1 MLSTSNLLY
10 SIAAFAAVFDCAYSL
25 LDTSSSSTVAV
36 YWGQNSGN
44 TGQQRLSYYCD
55 TYVQQVFQLA
65 FVTRISGAAG
75 LPELD
80 FANQESQCTVYPGTN
95 LLNCP
100 QIGEDIKRCQQK
112 GKTILISIGGATS
125 PERGFASEAAA
136 IEAANK
142 MWQIFGPV
150 DAGNTAYR
158 PFGDA
163 VIDGFDFDFET
174 SVTNMVPFANQ
185 LRRLMDTSAGRRYY
199 LTVAP
204 QCVFPDV
211 ADQEM
216 LNGAVAFD
224 AIWVQFY
231 NNYCGVNAFSFGS
244 MQQGAFN
251 FDLWDAWAKSQSKN
265 KQVKV
270 FIGLPGNV
278 AAAGTGYIGAEQLR
292 EVVAWSK
299 AFSSFGGIMVW
310 DASSMSKPKEES
322 EVVSIVHRVKMAED
336 ETSSVNLPS
345 ERLDGAASQRE
356 PAQGLMNRFFR
367 RRGSGKAESE
377 ESESVNSRSYRS
389 KATLGILSD
398 KETDEVPG
406 TVLLLSS
413 NRNEPLGLRHQ
424 QRRTSAS
431 SLPNVIPGSRSSSRT
446 TAPQPKKTADGR
458 IVLNPQ
464 PDDSVNDPLNWPMWR
479 RDAALLSL
487 GFYCLMGG
495 GMTPILA
502 AGFNQVSESY
512 GVSTQKVAYTT
523 GLYMLGLGVGSV
535 IMSPTAILW
544 GKRPVYLLGATLFV
558 LSAVWCALSPNY
570 PSLVIARVFQ
580 GIAVSTVECLPSATI
595 AEIYFLHERAY
606 RVGIYTLLLLG
617 GKNLVPL
624 VSAAIIGRMG
634 WRWVFWIVA
643 IIVGAC
649 LVLLFFFVPE
659 TFWDRTP
666 RPRRSHKR
674 PHMIQSVSDLLRGR
688 QLHHRLE
695 NPALNGDHISPAPR
709 KSNKGH
715 VGFVEDPD
723 QEGNPVDKK
732 ERNLEDNDRIL
743 PSETPA
749 EHNDQL
755 VLADPEKHD
764 ASLQIPAPAVTR
776 ESDSQRDLE
785 SARQPAVSPA
795 RSESVGSAVPLPP
808 SQVYTNRLRE
818 KPQIPFTHYLR
829 VWNGRIS
836 HDKWLRVAMRPFI
849 LFAYP
854 AVLWSSVV
862 YALSVGWLI
871 VLSESVA
878 HLYQGPHGYNFTP
891 LQTGLIYISPFVG
904 GLLGTAVAGKVSDVI
919 VRFMS
924 RRNGGVYEPEFR
936 LVMAIPIALST
947 SAGLMAFGWS
957 TEEKDSWIV
966 PTIFFGLI
974 SFGCCLGSTT
984 SITFC
989 VDSYRQY
996 AGEAL
1001 VTLNWSKNVFHG
1013 LIFSLFIVDWLEA
1026 DGARTVFL
1034 ALGGIQ
1040 LGCLFFTIP
1049 MYIYGKRARMWTV
1062 RKCLMEKF

>member
-1 MLSTSNLLY
+1 
-10 SIAAFAAVFDCAYSL
+10 
-25 LDTSSSSTVAV
+25 
-36 YWGQNSGN
+36 
-44 TGQQRLSYYCD
+44 
-55 TYVQQVFQLA
+55 
-65 FVTRISGAAG
+65 
-75 LPELD
+75 
-80 FANQESQCTVYPGTN
+80 
-95 LLNCP
+95 
-100 QIGEDIKRCQQK
+100 
-112 GKTILISIGGATS
+112 
-125 PERGFASEAAA
+125 
-136 IEAANK
+136 
-142 MWQIFGPV
+142 
-150 DAGNTAYR
+150 
-158 PFGDA
+158 
-163 VIDGFDFDFET
+163 
-174 SVTNMVPFANQ
+174 
-185 LRRLMDTSAGRRYY
+185 
-199 LTVAP
+199 
-204 QCVFPDV
+204 
-211 ADQEM
+211 
-216 LNGAVAFD
+216 
-224 AIWVQFY
+224 
-231 NNYCGVNAFSFGS
+231 
-244 MQQGAFN
+244 
-251 FDLWDAWAKSQSKN
+251 
-265 KQVKV
+265 
-270 FIGLPGNV
+270 
-278 AAAGTGYIGAEQLR
+278 
-292 EVVAWSK
+292 
-299 AFSSFGGIMVW
+299 
-310 DASSMSKPKEES
+310 
-322 EVVSIVHRVKMAED
+322 
-336 ETSSVNLPS
+336 
-345 ERLDGAASQRE
+345 
-356 PAQGLMNRFFR
+356 
-367 RRGSGKAESE
+367 
-377 ESESVNSRSYRS
+377 
-389 KATLGILSD
+389 
-398 KETDEVPG
+398 
-406 TVLLLSS
+406 
-413 NRNEPLGLRHQ
+413 
-424 QRRTSAS
+424 
-431 SLPNVIPGSRSSSRT
+431 
-446 TAPQPKKTADGR
+446 
-458 IVLNPQ
+458 
-464 PDDSVNDPLNWPMWR
+464 MWR

-570 PSLVIARVFQ
+570 PSLVIARIFQ

-674 PHMIQSVSDLLRGR
+674 PHPMRSVSDLLRGR

-695 NPALNGDHISPAPR
+695 NPASNGDHTSPAPR

-715 VGFVEDPD
+715 VGFVEDQD
-723 QEGNPVDKK
+723 QDGNPIDEKK
-732 ERNLEDNDRIL
+732 RNLEDNDQIL

-749 EHNDQL
+749 EHNDQS
-755 VLADPEKHD
+755 VLANPEQHD
-764 ASLQIPAPAVTR
+764 APLQIPAPAVTR

-785 SARQPAVSPA
+785 SARRPAVSPA

-818 KPQIPFTHYLR
+818 KPRIPFTHYLR

-836 HDKWLRVAMRPFI
+836 HDKWLRVAIRPFI

-957 TEEKDSWIV
+957 TEVKDSWIV

-1001 VTLNWSKNVFHG
+1001 VTLNWSKSRILN
-1013 LIFSLFIVDWLEA
+1013 
-1026 DGARTVFL
+1026 FL
-1034 ALGGIQ
+1034 
-1040 LGCLFFTIP
+1040 P
-1049 MYIYGKRARMWTV
+1049 VKRA
-1062 RKCLMEKF
+1062 KS